1 MESMMNKQSPGV
13 LAGPPFAVAIGLGA
27 FLLFLVQFIMGKLIL
42 PWFGGAAAVWTTCM
56 LFFQVGLLLG
66 YGYAHLLTTY
76 LPPRWQRDVHV
87 LLLLLSL
94 ALLAVRAFIWPS
106 PLLPDDSWKPSP
118 GGSPSLQILLLLSLT
133 VGLPYLVLSATGPL
147 LQAWFARL
155 RPGQKPYRLYALSN
169 LGSLLGLLSY
179 PFLLEPALP
188 LPAQGRFWTL
198 GFGLFAIGCSLCA
211 LPLGRLAPRPLPA
224 TQKEDP
230 AAASP
235 PPLSHYALWFTLA
248 AVASVMLLAVT
259 NQICQE
265 VAVVPFLWMLPLCL
279 YLFSFILCFEFE
291 RSYHRAVWGTALVLS
306 AGASAATLHWGTD
319 APLPVQLGAH
329 TFVLLAYCMVCH
341 GELAVRKP
349 PARYLTS
356 FYLTLS
362 AGGAAGGL
370 FSALLAPAIFPAFWE
385 FHCALLA
392 GVILLGG
399 LLWSERRD
407 FLAGGRWPKLA
418 AAALGMAALCGLGTV
433 LVTEAMDDL
442 GGAVYVSRNFFGVLR
457 VSRRGQGADEFLRLK
472 HGRTPHGMQ
481 YTEPQRRMLPTT
493 FYNPGSGVGLAL
505 VNHPRQKDPQA
516 GLRVGV
522 VGLGAGTLAAYAR
535 PGDSYRFYEI
545 NPEVIR
551 LSTSQQPLFTY
562 LRDARGQVTTVLGDA
577 RLSMEHETPQ
587 EFDLLALDAFSS
599 DAIPIHLLTREA
611 VELYLRH
618 LKHDGILAVHIT
630 NRYLDLRPVIRGIM
644 EQTGLFAVL
653 IDQDVDQDDL
663 TSWYSRWVL
672 LSREWQSLAAKEV
685 VQPGVQLSFDGGR
698 RVLWTD
704 AHSDLW
710 RVRRK

>member
-1 MESMMNKQSPGV
+1 MNPKPPLV
-13 LAGPPFAVAIGLGA
+13 LAAPPFAAAIGLGA

-66 YGYAHLLTTY
+66 YGYAHLLTSY

-87 LLLLLSL
+87 LLLLLSF
-94 ALLAVRAFIWPS
+94 ALLAGRALIWPS

-118 GGSPSLQILLLLSLT
+118 AGRPSLQILLLLSLT

-155 RPGQKPYRLYALSN
+155 RPGQLPYRLYALSN

-179 PFLLEPALP
+179 PFVLEPALP
-188 LPAQGRFWTL
+188 LPAQGRLWAL
-198 GFGLFAIGCSLCA
+198 GFGLFAIGCSFCA
-211 LPLGRLAPRPLPA
+211 LPLGRLAARPLPA
-224 TQKEDP
+224 ANQEVPSAVPGQT
-230 AAASP
+230 
-235 PPLSHYALWFTLA
+235 PPLSRYALWFTLA

-279 YLFSFILCFEFE
+279 YLLSFILCFEYE
-291 RSYHRAVWGTALVLS
+291 RLYRRVIWGTALVLS
-306 AGASAATLHWGTD
+306 AGASAATLHFGTD
-319 APLPVQLGAH
+319 APLPAQLGAH
-329 TFVLLAYCMVCH
+329 SFVLLAYCMVCH
-341 GELAVRKP
+341 GELAAHKP
-349 PARYLTS
+349 AARYLTS

-385 FHCALLA
+385 LHCALLA

-399 LLWSERRD
+399 LLWGERGA
-407 FLAGGRWPKLA
+407 FLAWGLWPRLA
-418 AAALGMAALCGLGTV
+418 GAAVGVAVLAGLGTV

-457 VSRRGQGADEFLRLK
+457 VSRRGQGSEESLRLK

-481 YTEPQRRMLPTT
+481 YTEPQRHMLPTT
-493 FYNPGSGVGLAL
+493 FYNPGSGVGLAIA
-505 VNHPRQKDPQA
+505 NHPRRLHQEG

-522 VGLGAGTLAAYAR
+522 VGLGVGTLAAYAR

-551 LSTSQQPLFTY
+551 LSTSSDPLFTY

-618 LKHDGILAVHIT
+618 MKHDGILAVHIT

-653 IDQDVDQDDL
+653 IDQDIDPDDL

-672 LSREWQSLAAKEV
+672 LSREWQSLAASAL
-685 VQPGVQLSFDGGR
+685 VQTGVQLSFDGGR

-710 RVRRK
+710 RVRRR

>member
-1 MESMMNKQSPGV
+1 MQPTMNPKPPAP
-13 LAGPPFAVAIGLGA
+13 LNGPPFAAAIGLGA

-66 YGYAHLLTTY
+66 YGYAHLLTSY
-76 LPPRWQRDVHV
+76 LSPRWQRDVHI
-87 LLLLLSL
+87 LLLLLSF
-94 ALLAVRAFIWPS
+94 ALLAGRAFSWPS
-106 PLLPDDSWKPSP
+106 PLLPDDSWKPRP
-118 GGSPSLQILLLLSLT
+118 AGSPSLQILLLLSLT

-155 RPGQKPYRLYALSN
+155 RPGQLPYRLYALSN

-179 PFLLEPALP
+179 PFVLEPSLT
-188 LPAQGRFWTL
+188 LPAQGRLWAL
-198 GFGLFAIGCSLCA
+198 GFGLFAIGCSFCA
-211 LPLGRLAPRPLPA
+211 LPMGRLAAPPLPA
-224 TQKEDP
+224 TRQEGRSADP
-230 AAASP
+230 GDA
-235 PPLSHYALWFTLA
+235 PPLSRYGLWFALA
-248 AVASVMLLAVT
+248 AVASVMLLAAT

-279 YLFSFILCFEFE
+279 YLLSFILCFEFE
-291 RSYHRAVWGTALVLS
+291 RLYRRAIWGSALILS
-306 AGASAATLHWGTD
+306 AAASAGTLHWGTD
-319 APLPVQLGAH
+319 APLPVQLGAYSL
-329 TFVLLAYCMVCH
+329 VLLAYCMVCH
-341 GELAVRKP
+341 GELAALKP

-370 FSALLAPAIFPAFWE
+370 FSALLAPAVFPAFWE

-392 GVILLGG
+392 GVILLGV
-399 LLWSERRD
+399 LLWRERGGS
-407 FLAGGRWPKLA
+407 LYWGGRSRLA
-418 AAALGMAALCGLGTV
+418 SAAVGVAVLVGLGAV
-433 LVTEAMDDL
+433 LVQEAMDDL

-457 VSRRGQGADEFLRLK
+457 VSRRGQGTDEFLRLK

-481 YTEPQRRMLPTT
+481 YTEPQRHLVPTT

-505 VNHPRQKDPQA
+505 ANHPRRQQ
-516 GLRVGV
+516 GGMRVGV

-551 LSTSQQPLFTY
+551 LSTSDDPLFTY

-577 RLSMEHETPQ
+577 RLSLEHEPPQ

-611 VELYLRH
+611 VDLYLRH
-618 LKHDGILAVHIT
+618 MKQDGILAVHIT

-653 IDQDVDQDDL
+653 IDQESDQDDF

-672 LSREWQSLAAKEV
+672 LSRQRQSLAAKEV
-685 VQPGVQLSFDGGR
+685 LQPGVQLTFDGGR

-710 RVRRK
+710 RVRRQ